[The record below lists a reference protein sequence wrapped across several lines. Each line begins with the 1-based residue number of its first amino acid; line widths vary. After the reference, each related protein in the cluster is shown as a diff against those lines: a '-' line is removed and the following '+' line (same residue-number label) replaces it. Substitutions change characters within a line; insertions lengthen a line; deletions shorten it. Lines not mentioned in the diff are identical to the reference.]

1 MNTLLLPI
9 SQYTQQNSMDI
20 RTVSIAAGMAV
31 SRFVNLPSGEVESIN
46 MHYVSQTQ
54 VLVDQLLST
63 INESVLLDMDM
74 SAKVARNAYFLRYSA
89 AYPKADGSVVLP
101 SEGSYFEKYFA
112 VGAYFDEQTKE
123 YLDKNSSAVI
133 NVLNRFLVVLPE
145 LVK

>member
-101 SEGSYFEKYFA
+101 SEGSYFEKYFT
-112 VGAYFDEQTKE
+112 VGAYFDEKTKE

>member
-31 SRFVNLPSGEVESIN
+31 SRFVNLPSSEVESIN

-54 VLVDQLLST
+54 ALVDQLLST